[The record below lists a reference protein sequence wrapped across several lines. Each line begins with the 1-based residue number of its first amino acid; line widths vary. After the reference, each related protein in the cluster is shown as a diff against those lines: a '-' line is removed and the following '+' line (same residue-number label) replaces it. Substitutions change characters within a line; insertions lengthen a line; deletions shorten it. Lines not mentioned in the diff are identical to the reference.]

1 MKALITGRVQGVGFR
16 FFVQRQAIHYG
27 LKGYVRNLPE
37 GGVEV
42 FAVGERGVLEAFL
55 QDLKVGPPASE
66 VDQCQ
71 VNWQVQPASYTGFS
85 IQP

>member
-16 FFVQRQAIHYG
+16 FFAQRQAIRHG

-42 FAVGERGVLEAFL
+42 LAVGEREVLEAFL
-55 QDLKVGPPASE
+55 QDLKTGPPAGK

-71 VNWQVQPASYTGFS
+71 VNWQEQAASYTGFS
-85 IQP
+85 IHA